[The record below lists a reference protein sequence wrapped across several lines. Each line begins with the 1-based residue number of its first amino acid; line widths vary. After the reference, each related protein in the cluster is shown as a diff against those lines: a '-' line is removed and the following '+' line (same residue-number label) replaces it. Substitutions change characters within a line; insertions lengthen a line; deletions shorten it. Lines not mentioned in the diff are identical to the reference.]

1 VSKKIYLPI
10 IALAIGFANAYVAF
24 QVHSMLFCL
33 LPLWAFLLGYFSS
46 WKTGLLS
53 SFLLF
58 ISYTTVTAFMSYPI
72 SSFDP
77 NGFLDYLFN
86 FVWGGFILCI
96 IGCGAPLVRRGLR
109 NFKSIGVLVL
119 LALLLVW
126 CGFVSFPG
134 YSYCYQVIIE
144 SSKNLDDL
152 ELYLPLVTV
161 AQEPYAEIFN
171 YPHHPFLGDEGSFK
185 GGLLEDYSLEIT
197 DTEYGKMLK
206 FGVPGLEAKYKPS
219 EETVKLGPEPPTP
232 VDMTPGPE
240 PYPYVGSIIFDMLHT
255 SHEELQFM
263 PKYDVQEVIVIY
275 SERFLGTM
283 RVEARELV
291 QEFRVPIKVSSDTE
305 AEIKIYLECWYVC
318 GGGINFTNGKGEVYS
333 ETVKLVTTTSN
344 EWTLVAGEAVSSFG
358 VGQRVD

>member
-1 VSKKIYLPI
+1 VSKKIYLPV

-58 ISYTTVTAFMSYPI
+58 VSYTTVIAFMNYPPP
-72 SSFDP
+72 SFTP
-77 NGFLDYLFN
+77 NGFLEYIFN

-96 IGCGAPLVRRGLR
+96 IGCGAPLVRRGVK
-109 NFKSIGVLVL
+109 NFGSIGVLVL

-126 CGFVSFPG
+126 CGFLSFTG
-134 YSYCYQVIIE
+134 YGYCYQVIIE

-152 ELYLPLVTV
+152 ELYLPLVAI

-171 YPHHPFLGDEGSFK
+171 HPHAFPGAEGSFR
-185 GGLLEDYSLEIT
+185 GGLSEDYSLEIT

-206 FGVPGLEAKYKPS
+206 VGVPGLEAKYKPS

-232 VDMTPGPE
+232 VDMTPGLE
-240 PYPYVGSIIFDMLHT
+240 PYPYVGSIIFDMSHT
-255 SHEELQFM
+255 PHEELQFM
-263 PKYDVQEVIVIY
+263 PKYDVQEAKVIY
-275 SERFLGTM
+275 SERFLGM
-283 RVEARELV
+283 IRVEARELV

-318 GGGINFTNGKGEVYS
+318 GGGINFMNGKGEVYS
-333 ETVKLVTTTSN
+333 ETVKLETTTSN
-344 EWTLVAGEAVSSFG
+344 EWILVAGEAVSSFG
-358 VGQRVD
+358 VGSRVD

>member
-1 VSKKIYLPI
+1 MSKKIYLPI
-10 IALAIGFANAYVAF
+10 IALTIGFANACVAF

-58 ISYTTVTAFMSYPI
+58 VGYTTVTAFMSVPI

-77 NGFLDYLFN
+77 ADYLLN
-86 FVWGGFILCI
+86 FIWGGFILCI
-96 IGCGAPLVRRGLR
+96 IGCGAPLVRRGVKS
-109 NFKSIGVLVL
+109 FESIGVLVL

-126 CGFVSFPG
+126 CGFLSFPR
-134 YSYCYQVIIE
+134 YSYCYQVIIG

-152 ELYLPLVTV
+152 ELYLPLVAV

-171 YPHHPFLGDEGSFK
+171 HPVQLAGSFK

-206 FGVPGLEAKYKPS
+206 FGIPGLEA
-219 EETVKLGPEPPTP
+219 GA
-232 VDMTPGPE
+232 PE
-240 PYPYVGSIIFDMLHT
+240 PYPYVGSIIFDMLSHAP
-255 SHEELQFM
+255 HEELQFM
-263 PKYDVQEVIVIY
+263 PKYDVQEVKVIH
-275 SERFLGTM
+275 SERFLGPM
-283 RVEARELV
+283 RVKARELV

-305 AEIKIYLECWYVC
+305 AKIKIYYLQCFYAR
-318 GGGINFTNGKGEVYS
+318 GGGINFTNGKNEGYS
-333 ETVKLVTTTSN
+333 ETVKLETTTSN
-344 EWTLVAGEAVSSFG
+344 EWILVAGEAVSSFG
-358 VGQRVD
+358 VGSRVD

>member
-1 VSKKIYLPI
+1 MVSKKIYLPI
-10 IALAIGFANAYVAF
+10 IALAIGFANACVAF

-33 LPLWAFLLGYFSS
+33 LPLWAFLFGYFSS

-58 ISYTTVTAFMSYPI
+58 VSYTTATAFMRVPI

-77 NGFLDYLFN
+77 IDYLLN

-96 IGCGAPLVRRGLR
+96 IGCGAPLVRRGVK
-109 NFKSIGVLVL
+109 NFKSIGVLVIM
-119 LALLLVW
+119 ALLLVW
-126 CGFVSFPG
+126 CGFLSFPG

-152 ELYLPLVTV
+152 ELYLPLSAV

-171 YPHHPFLGDEGSFK
+171 HPVQLAEGSFK

-197 DTEYGKMLK
+197 DTEHGKTLK

-219 EETVKLGPEPPTP
+219 EETVNPGPEPPTP
-232 VDMTPGPE
+232 VDMTPE
-240 PYPYVGSIIFDMLHT
+240 PYPYVGSIVFSMLHT
-255 SHEELQFM
+255 PHEELQFM
-263 PKYDVQEVIVIY
+263 PKYDVQDVKVIH
-275 SERFLGTM
+275 SERFLGPM
-283 RVEARELV
+283 RVKAEELV
-291 QEFRVPIKVSSDTE
+291 QEFRVPIKVSFDTE
-305 AEIKIYLECWYVC
+305 AEVRIYSECWYAC
-318 GGGINFTNGKGEVYS
+318 GGGINFSNGKGEVYS
-333 ETVKLVTTTSN
+333 ETVKLETTTSN
-344 EWTLVAGEAVSSFG
+344 EWILVAGEAVSSFG